1 MGARSD
7 MGRLGGMIYIVS
19 IVYQMVGYHN
29 LDKRDKEE

>member
-1 MGARSD
+1 